1 MKGVHYRRILIGL
14 FSLILISNCGEYLP
28 WSEGPENEIQIFV
41 SQNDKKVAKEL
52 MEKLLFR
59 QSVDVNPESYFTVR
73 YRDPSTFD
81 QLQNR
86 HNIVLFAITDLKN
99 DNGDLLINQLI
110 SDGELSTY
118 AGADPV
124 WVDEMY
130 SH

>member
-1 MKGVHYRRILIGL
+1 MKGVHFRRILIGL

-81 QLQNR
+81 Q
-86 HNIVLFAITDLKN
+86 
-99 DNGDLLINQLI
+99 
-110 SDGELSTY
+110 
-118 AGADPV
+118 
-124 WVDEMY
+124 
-130 SH
+130 